1 MNTVRNIKTTYL
13 AAFLVGVLLALL
25 LVAPARS
32 AEPAPLDR
40 LAVVRFTAEA
50 DGRLRQQHAILHDDG
65 RLALRASFMVPR
77 PANTPDWVL
86 GRNLIPVESWHAYYG
101 LGYDALRRFEL
112 HDGGA
117 RVTFGDQ
124 SFLLVAP
131 SFAEPLT
138 DGRLINISAR
148 SRVTPGV
155 GTDYA
160 SAGFVIEGRPR
171 TVLIRAVGP
180 TLQRFG
186 VGAWLRDP
194 FLSIKPASGR
204 TLYFNDNWN
213 SAAEVAAIRE
223 VAARVGAFPLD
234 EDAGDSARLV
244 ELPPGAYT
252 VIVESATTA
261 FNAGDVLIEIYSVPD
276 SILPAGALAAA
287 P

>member
-1 MNTVRNIKTTYL
+1 MPTVRNTKSTYL
-13 AAFLVGVLLALL
+13 AAFLVGALIALL

-40 LAVVRFTAEA
+40 IAVVRFTAEP
-50 DGRLRQQHAILHDDG
+50 DGRLRQQHAVLHDDG
-65 RLALRASFMVPR
+65 RVALRAGFVVPR

-86 GRNLIPVESWHAYYG
+86 GRNLIPVESWQAYYS

-117 RVTFGDQ
+117 RVHLGDLA
-124 SFLLVAP
+124 FLLVAP
-131 SFAEPLT
+131 SFAEPLN
-138 DGRLINISAR
+138 DGRLINVSAR

-186 VGAWLRDP
+186 IGAWLRDP
-194 FLSIKPASGR
+194 FLSIRPANGQ
-204 TLYFNDNWN
+204 TLHFNDNWTA
-213 SAAEVAAIRE
+213 AAEAAAIRA
-223 VAARVGAFPLD
+223 VAARVGAFALD
-234 EDAGDSARLV
+234 EAATDAARLV

-252 VIVESATTA
+252 VIVESATAA
-261 FNAGDVLIEIYSVPD
+261 FTAGDVLIEIYSVPETALD
-276 SILPAGALAAA
+276 PSAGL
-287 P
+287 